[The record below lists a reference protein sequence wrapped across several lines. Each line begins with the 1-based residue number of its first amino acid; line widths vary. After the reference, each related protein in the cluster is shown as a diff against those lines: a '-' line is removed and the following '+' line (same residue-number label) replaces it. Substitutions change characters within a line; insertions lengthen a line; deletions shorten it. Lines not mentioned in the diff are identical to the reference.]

1 MSGASGFLLQENAD
15 AKKVVE
21 DEMSKPGFRFIALSQ
36 RMANDEVSETEII
49 SASPD
54 NSVIQFAQGNDAT
67 VVCFGYSLVHGKSL
81 VSEIRDL
88 GRTASLFTVN
98 YVRDANWGIAIKAAS
113 ASQKLVVIDDTRGA
127 TSLAFRFLA
136 DVLEFDKNVV
146 FTIVRSREN
155 LLTTVSDEK
164 FEFKIETVI
173 AQVFG

>member
-1 MSGASGFLLQENAD
+1 
-15 AKKVVE
+15 
-21 DEMSKPGFRFIALSQ
+21 
-36 RMANDEVSETEII
+36 
-49 SASPD
+49 
-54 NSVIQFAQGNDAT
+54 
-67 VVCFGYSLVHGKSL
+67 VHGKSL

-98 YVRDANWGIAIKAAS
+98 YVRDANWDIAIKAAS

-155 LLTTVSDEK
+155 LSTTVSDEN
-164 FEFKIETVI
+164 FLIDAHEI
-173 AQVFG
+173 AKSIFDMSKMR